1 MVMPQQV
8 NAPTPVTQTDANGT
22 SSDSS
27 DSNNGQQAQTQSS
40 SEQDDTSSSG
50 EIDFHDWDSISAG
63 FYDVDTIGYNDQMH
77 HRNGFVH
84 DIHGDVRNADGSIH
98 RTWASLSTDL
108 RTIDHLIDGN
118 VRLFH
123 ESIPF
128 RTHQQHLEAYER
140 AHQRRMDDRLIEY
153 LRGAYRWPSEF
164 EYPPNSDPDNVGFAP
179 MRFTGVWETLL
190 ASPEPSTS

>member
-40 SEQDDTSSSG
+40 SEQDDMSSSG

-118 VRLFH
+118 
-123 ESIPF
+123 
-128 RTHQQHLEAYER
+128 QHLEAYER
-140 AHQRRMDDRLIEY
+140 AHQRRMDDRLVDY

-179 MRFTGVWETLL
+179 MRYTGVWETLL
-190 ASPEPSTS
+190 ASPEPSAS